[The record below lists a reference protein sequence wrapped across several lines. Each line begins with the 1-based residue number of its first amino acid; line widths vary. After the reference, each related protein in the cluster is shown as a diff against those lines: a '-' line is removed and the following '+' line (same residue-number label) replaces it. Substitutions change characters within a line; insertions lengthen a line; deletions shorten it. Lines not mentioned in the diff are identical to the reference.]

1 MKKEL
6 KKSVQKE
13 ALKTYYALR
22 GTCGG
27 CGPCGCKGCPAPYS
41 TATKTEYGNLVGY
54 VESFGY

>member
-1 MKKEL
+1 MKKTL
-6 KKSVQKE
+6 KKE

-27 CGPCGCKGCPAPYS
+27 CGPCSCKGCPSNYA
-41 TATKTEYGNLVGY
+41 TATRTEYGNLVGY